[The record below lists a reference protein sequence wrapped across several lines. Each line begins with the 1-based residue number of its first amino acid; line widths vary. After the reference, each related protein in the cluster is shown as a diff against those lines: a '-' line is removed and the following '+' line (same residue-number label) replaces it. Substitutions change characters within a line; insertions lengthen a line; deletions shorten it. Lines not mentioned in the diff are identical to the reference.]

1 MRIKLPQM
9 KNTVRIIGGE
19 FKGTRLRVPTVKH
32 LRPTSGRNREMLF
45 NWLGTQI
52 VDARVLDLFAGT
64 GALGL
69 EALSR
74 GASSVDFIESNRKV
88 IRLLEENVNRLKL
101 RTDQAS
107 VTCKNALT
115 WLKRTERQ
123 WDFIL
128 LDPPFHMVNLY
139 GEVLGQLST
148 KLTSSGL
155 IYVEHNRRNVIDY
168 HEFSVWKSS
177 TIGEVCCVLL
187 QKFVATKPLGTNT
200 STAVE

>member
-1 MRIKLPQM
+1 M

-45 NWLGTQI
+45 NWLGPQI

-101 RTDQAS
+101 RADQVS
-107 VTCKNALT
+107 ITCKDTLR
-115 WLKRTERQ
+115 WLKRVERQ

-139 GEVLGQLST
+139 GEILGQLST
-148 KLTSSGL
+148 KLKSDGL

-168 HEFSVWKSS
+168 HDFSVWKSS
-177 TIGEVCCVLL
+177 TVGEVCCVLL
-187 QKFVATKPLGTNT
+187 QKYVANVPPVIDA
-200 STAVE
+200 STAVK

>member
-1 MRIKLPQM
+1 M

-19 FKGTRLRVPTVKH
+19 FKGTRLRVPTIKH

-45 NWLGTQI
+45 NWLGPQI

-74 GASSVDFIESNRKV
+74 GASSVDFIENNRKV

-101 RTDQAS
+101 RADQVS
-107 VTCKNALT
+107 ITCKDTLR
-115 WLKRTERQ
+115 WLKRVESQ

-139 GEVLGQLST
+139 GEILGQLST
-148 KLTSSGL
+148 ILKSDGL
-155 IYVEHNRRNVIDY
+155 IYIEHNRRNVIDY
-168 HEFSVWKSS
+168 HDFSVWKSS
-177 TIGEVCCVLL
+177 TVGEVCCVLL
-187 QKFVATKPLGTNT
+187 QKFVANAPPVIDA
-200 STAVE
+200 STAVKS

>member
-1 MRIKLPQM
+1 M

-45 NWLGTQI
+45 NWLGPQI

-101 RTDQAS
+101 RADQVS
-107 VTCKNALT
+107 ITCKDTLR
-115 WLKRTERQ
+115 WLKRVERQ

-139 GEVLGQLST
+139 GEILGQLST
-148 KLTSSGL
+148 KLKSSGL

-168 HEFSVWKSS
+168 HDFSVWKSS
-177 TIGEVCCVLL
+177 TVGEVCCVLL
-187 QKFVATKPLGTNT
+187 QKSVANVPSVIDASN
-200 STAVE
+200 AVK